1 MVFLIFIRAIPFL
14 YIIYF
19 NQNIKIYLSATFEK
33 IFTHELEPSWI
44 IKNKMSSHSLRPN
57 LSLVE

>member
-19 NQNIKIYLSATFEK
+19 NQNIKIYLSAMLK
-33 IFTHELEPSWI
+33 
-44 IKNKMSSHSLRPN
+44 KSLRTSWSH
-57 LSLVE
+57 LGSSKIK